1 MREDG
6 GRTLKR
12 ILVAGFSTRHVVMS
26 AWRAGYEVCAVDHFC
41 DADLRNHTLACMRFE
56 ELSDLPVR
64 IREMCESY
72 SIDAIIPTSGA
83 ETLRDLP
90 APVLGT
96 DPGIAARFLDKG
108 FIQDWFYGL
117 NIPVP
122 PRAEPGE
129 FPAMLKPL
137 SGSGGWRNTVVSTP
151 EDITSWM
158 EAFPGEPFLLQ
169 RIVQGIP
176 ASVCCV
182 AGEGR
187 ARAIAVNRQILRGD
201 GPYRFGF
208 AGSQTP
214 FYHPMQDVMISCA
227 ERAAAASGCRGILGI
242 DFMVSDD
249 AVYAIELN
257 PRFVATLDT
266 IEAATG
272 VNLVGLHID
281 ACRGIL
287 PDAMPVPVQYA
298 LRRILFADRP
308 CEITDDL
315 SFLAPQVADIPVSP
329 AMFDEGSAVISVY
342 GSGRDL
348 AAAQE
353 ALDTTIRVVR
363 QYIR

>member
-1 MREDG
+1 MWEDG

-26 AWRAGYEVCAVDHFC
+26 AYRAGYEVCAVDHFC
-41 DADLRNHTLACMRFE
+41 DADLRNHTLACMSFD

-64 IREMCESY
+64 IREMCETY
-72 SIDAIIPTSGA
+72 AIDGIIPTSGA
-83 ETLRDLP
+83 ETLCDLP
-90 APVLGT
+90 APILGT
-96 DPGIAARFLDKG
+96 DARIAARFLDKG
-108 FIQDWFYGL
+108 FIQDWFCGL

-122 PRAEPGE
+122 PLAESGE
-129 FPAMLKPL
+129 FSAMLKPR

-151 EDITSWM
+151 DDITSWM

-182 AGEGR
+182 AGGGR
-187 ARAIAVNRQILRGD
+187 ARAIAVNRQILRGE
-201 GPYRFGF
+201 GQYRFGF
-208 AGSQTP
+208 AGSLTP
-214 FYHPMQDVMISCA
+214 FHHPMQDAMISYA

-272 VNLVGLHID
+272 VNLVDLHLS
-281 ACRGIL
+281 ACQGIL
-287 PDAMPVPVQYA
+287 PDTMPVPQQYA
-298 LRRILFADRP
+298 LRRILFADRH
-308 CEITDDL
+308 CEITHDL
-315 SFLAPQVADIPVSP
+315 SFLSPQVADIPVPP
-329 AMFDEGSAVISVY
+329 AVFDEGSAVISVY
-342 GSGRDL
+342 GSGQDL
-348 AAAQE
+348 ASAQE